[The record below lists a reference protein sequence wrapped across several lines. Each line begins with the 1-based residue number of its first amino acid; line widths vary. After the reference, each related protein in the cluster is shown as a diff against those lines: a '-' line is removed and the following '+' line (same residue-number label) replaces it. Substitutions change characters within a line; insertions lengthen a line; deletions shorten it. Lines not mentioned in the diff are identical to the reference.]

1 MKKEKLILAAVSLF
15 LVIISL
21 VGVSVAIG
29 AVQNET
35 SVEKNAKESVRE
47 KEDVIT
53 KKTFQ
58 VFISGLDTYGE
69 KDRSKR
75 SDLNLLVTVTANVAC
90 RSVAPL
96 SMAAS
101 RVCVLW

>member
-47 KEDVIT
+47 KEDEIT
-53 KKTFQ
+53 KKPFRYLS
-58 VFISGLDTYGE
+58 VVWIPMEKKGE
-69 KDRSKR
+69 ARE
-75 SDLNLLVTVTANVAC
+75 VI
-90 RSVAPL
+90 
-96 SMAAS
+96 
-101 RVCVLW
+101 